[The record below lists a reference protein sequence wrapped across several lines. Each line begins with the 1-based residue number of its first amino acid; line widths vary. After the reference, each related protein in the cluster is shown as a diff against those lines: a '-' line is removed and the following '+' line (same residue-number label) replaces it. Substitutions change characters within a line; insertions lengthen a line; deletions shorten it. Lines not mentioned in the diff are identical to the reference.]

1 MKTKAHGQSKF
12 MRVIT
17 IPLRVLCKARDVYV
31 KSMIDCSTG
40 MRYGPSMVSRAG
52 QHPPLPRSFSVSPS
66 NSGDG
71 EDYRELVRAAS
82 SRSLGHSNEIE
93 MYMQLLRQQRS
104 SAMMGSKKVLPKS
117 CSAGMGFMDKIDEDK
132 PCVFEAG
139 AVDVKPRLGPR
150 SSSCAVGKGMVAF

>member
-1 MKTKAHGQSKF
+1 MKTKAHGQSRF

-31 KSMIDCSTG
+31 KSMIDCSMGTS
-40 MRYGPSMVSRAG
+40 YGPSMVSRAG
-52 QHPPLPRSFSVSPS
+52 QHPPLPRSFSVSS
-66 NSGDG
+66 SGSG

-82 SRSLGHSNEIE
+82 ARSSGHSNEIE

-117 CSAGMGFMDKIDEDK
+117 CSAGMGFMDKIDEEK

-139 AVDVKPRLGPR
+139 AVDGKPRLGPR
-150 SSSCAVGKGMVAF
+150 SSSCAAGKGRVAF